1 MRTII
6 DYHREL
12 KITNLEQLPRGTGAK
27 YLLAIESHYLGEYI
41 AKSWKRAMPANTK
54 RGEVVIRF

>member
-6 DYHREL
+6 DYEPIL
-12 KITNLEQLPRGTGAK
+12 TITNIEQLPHGTGCK
-27 YLLAIESHYLGEYI
+27 YLIAIESPYYGEYI
-41 AKSWKRAMPANTK
+41 AKSWKRSMPLSTK